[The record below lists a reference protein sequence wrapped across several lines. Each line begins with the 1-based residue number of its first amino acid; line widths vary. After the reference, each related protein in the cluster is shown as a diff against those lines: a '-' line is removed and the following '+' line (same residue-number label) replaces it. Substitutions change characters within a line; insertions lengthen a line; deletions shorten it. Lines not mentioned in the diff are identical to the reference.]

1 MNISAAG
8 TDTHYAK
15 PKQRALAFMFDF
27 LIIAAYILILLGIGV
42 GITTLSGRGS
52 LLASPI
58 VTNVLAFVVL
68 VLPVILYFALQE
80 SSSQQA
86 TWGKR
91 HAKIKVT
98 TVRGARMSLWQS
110 LLRSAIKFLPWQ
122 LAHVCIIYIWYGSQS
137 TIFLIGSLVAQG
149 LVIIYIVCLWFSK
162 KHRTPYDWIAGT
174 YVVIAE

>member
-1 MNISAAG
+1 MNTTAG
-8 TDTHYAK
+8 TSLHYAK
-15 PKQRALAFMFDF
+15 PKQRAIAFLLDF
-27 LIIAAYILILLGIGV
+27 LIIAGYILILFGISI
-42 GITTLSGRGS
+42 GITTLSGKVS

-58 VTNVLAFVVL
+58 ATNVLAFVVL

-91 HAKIKVT
+91 RTKIKVT
-98 TVRGARMSLWQS
+98 TIHGMKMSLWQS
-110 LLRSAIKFLPWQ
+110 LLRSAIKFFPWQ

-149 LVIIYIVCLWFSK
+149 LVISYVIGLWLSK
-162 KHRTPYDWIAGT
+162 KHQAPYDWVAGT
-174 YVVIAE
+174 CVVVAE